1 MAGRPQRKLLNLL
14 GARLNPLVKWDR
26 QYEGTVGSGDYY
38 YGPILK
44 AGAEE
49 KFREGLDRSDG
60 VMKARGFSPLPL
72 SFVVR
77 AAVPFGSPEEA
88 EKLAYAK
95 RLGAETK
102 SVVLIED
109 IYGRA
114 VGRATKP
121 GDSTRETP
129 HTMFNA
135 LHRLCE
141 LIASPGESVDGK
153 LTTSIAGLR
162 TGDISFLPCMSEAVS
177 NNFYTAAQMMMAAAE
192 ELAVER
198 GADPERRSSTSP
210 YVRALFSSGLST
222 ASGRLGAID
231 DPDQSLAEAFAKWCL
246 SGEDL
251 YLPERPIMVD
261 NKHLILREH
270 ERDRIQAIREI
281 WSDTLS
287 TTVAA
292 IARVFTMYVTAYYT
306 DVIPV
311 LQKLSDNPI
320 FMVLTY
326 EFARDKIRNSG
337 LHFKFPVSFM
347 RPRAHES
354 AQYANELYLATR
366 ELFRGPSREEEQQAY
381 TVVQMA
387 WHELRDLPELIE
399 LKRRIKAGQDRE
411 KYAFLKE
418 RYSKPRNTPQSIA
431 KSKKILAALEV
442 LSAAKRHRPGLW
454 GAFIQPNE

>member
-1 MAGRPQRKLLNLL
+1 MAGRPQSKVLNLL

-38 YGPILK
+38 YGPMLK
-44 AGAEE
+44 ADAEE
-49 KFREGLDRSDG
+49 KFRNSMATSDR

-77 AAVPFGSPEEA
+77 AAMPFGSPEEA
-88 EKLAYAK
+88 EKLAHAK

-141 LIASPGESVDGK
+141 IISSPGESVDGK

-192 ELAVER
+192 ELAEER

-210 YVRALFSSGLST
+210 YVRALFSSGLNT

-231 DPDQSLAEAFAKWCL
+231 DADQSLAEAFAKWCL
-246 SGEDL
+246 SSDFL
-251 YLPERPIMVD
+251 YLPKSPILLD
-261 NKHLILREH
+261 NKHLVLREH
-270 ERDRIQAIREI
+270 EQNRVQAIREI

-292 IARVFTMYVTAYYT
+292 IAEVFTMYVTAYYT

-311 LQKLSDNPI
+311 LQPLRSNSF
-320 FMVLTY
+320 FMDLTY
-326 EFARDKIRNSG
+326 QFARDKVKNSG

-399 LKRRIKAGQDRE
+399 LKRRIKAGQDRA

-442 LSAAKRHRPGLW
+442 LSAAKRRRPGLW
-454 GAFIQPNE
+454 AAFIQPNE